1 MSRATVTSYAAATW
15 ATWAAETGIALVD
28 DYEDGIGYQID
39 LVETAL
45 GGDTSQAAAMQALT
59 DYHVLRRMQS
69 VVSARA
75 DFDATAIKAGRAQLF
90 LHLKDMI
97 ADAAARCA
105 AAGYPVSGSAT
116 SAAPVYWTTDWIEPE
131 PAA

>member
-1 MSRATVTSYAAATW
+1 MSRAAVTTYAAATW
-15 ATWAAETGIALVD
+15 AAWATETGNSLTD
-28 DYEDGIGYQID
+28 DYEEGIGYQID

-45 GGDTSQAAAMQALT
+45 GGDTSQTAAMQALT

-69 VVSARA
+69 VVSARV
-75 DFDATAIKAGRAQLF
+75 DFDATAIKSGRAQLF

-105 AAGYPVSGSAT
+105 AAGYPVTGSTA
-116 SAAPVYWTTDWIEPE
+116 SAAPAYWNTDWIEPE
-131 PAA
+131 PTA